1 MPPPTLFG
9 KTVFLACFLLAQKCP
24 LAAQPS
30 ADLSQFEA
38 QIEYFS
44 EHRQQDSLLFYY
56 SKKSQL
62 ARHADNLAA
71 WGWTQL
77 DIHDFLSE
85 NGNNKEALNILDAA
99 LQQRWRE
106 PRTPEEWEPYLYMQ
120 QNRGWI
126 LYQTGRIW
134 QSVEAF
140 ENAAQ
145 LYARFRYPDFDVVE
159 LIYKPLGTHYTRLD
173 DNEKALAVFQKALAV
188 GGDNETLSGLYCN
201 IGLAYWNQGDIP
213 LAKSQLQKGLGLPGI
228 SNAKRALLLGALAR
242 AQIGANQPDSAYL
255 NAAQSLRLLPSGAS
269 DPLIVEYRG
278 LSRRTAA
285 EAAVLTGRF
294 AESERLLTGALAD
307 LASIFG
313 HTSRDVGKAYL
324 VQAELFRRQGKL
336 LPALESANRALS
348 AVLPNFNPKKA
359 EENPSASS
367 FYEENVI
374 FEALEKKAV
383 LAEMMYRLKPDPA
396 WLTLALE
403 CHDLAWQAEAK
414 LRRIFQYSSSKL
426 NLQKNARARE
436 EAAMNVVRQLF
447 EKTGQAVYLEKAFAI
462 AERSKATL
470 LLEAVQDNLV
480 RQRLAGSDARFGQI
494 TALRQNLSF
503 YQKNL
508 LLAPASENAPQWR
521 IEADALTGQIA
532 KLERALAADYPNL
545 ADLSAAISKN
555 ALPTAQDL
563 ADGEALVEY
572 FVSEQFLDVFIFQKN
587 KPAAWHRL
595 PNDANLQALAR
606 RFLSYFENA
615 DAILNAPSGPTGY
628 LQTAHAL
635 WQKILPPET
644 ATAARLTIVPDGF
657 LNFIPFEALVA
668 ATPDGTTSLRNATY
682 LIRRQAV
689 RYAWSLAVLR
699 QQNSLKST
707 AENYLFALA
716 PGFANGERGLAPL
729 RAGNAEWRSAGRNLT
744 ELVGA
749 GADLQHFVAEAG
761 RYRIL
766 HFSTHAFADA
776 APRVELYDQPLFL
789 PDIYAVPLRADLVVL
804 SACQTGLGRE
814 QKGEGVMSLARAFAQ
829 SGAACIVSSLWSVN
843 DRSTAQLLSKFYDNI
858 GIGESVGEALR
869 QAKLDYLTDPTV
881 GAAMQSP
888 YFWAGLVAVGTDRPV
903 GGGASIFRFE
913 WMLLGGAIV
922 TFIFILYQY
931 FVRYGHFQMKNRQK
945 TSKTK

>member
-1 MPPPTLFG
+1 MPPTLFG

-24 LAAQPS
+24 LAAQPGV
-30 ADLSQFEA
+30 DLLQLDA
-38 QIEYFS
+38 QIEYFA
-44 EHRQQDSLLFYY
+44 EHHQQDSLLFY
-56 SKKSQL
+56 SNKKSQL

-71 WGWTQL
+71 WSWTQL

-106 PRTPEEWEPYLYMQ
+106 PRTPEEWEPFLYMQ

-201 IGLAYWNQGDIP
+201 IGLVYWNQGDFTASERYLRQGLELSGIP
-213 LAKSQLQKGLGLPGI
+213 AARRG
-228 SNAKRALLLGALAR
+228 LLLGALA
-242 AQIGANQPDSAYL
+242 QTQLDNGQTQQAYRT
-255 NAAQSLRLLPSGAS
+255 ATESLRLLRSSSSGDLLAT
-269 DPLIVEYRG
+269 EYRAY
-278 LSRRTAA
+278 SRRTAGTAATEIGRYA
-285 EAAVLTGRF
+285 EAEQL
-294 AESERLLTGALAD
+294 LAD
-307 LASIFG
+307 GLADAKKVFG
-313 HTSRDVGKAYL
+313 NTSRDVGKIEI
-324 VQAELFRRQGKL
+324 VRSHLFRKQGKL
-336 LPALESANRALS
+336 LPAVEAANRAMT
-348 AVLPNFNPKKA
+348 AVLPSFQPKKP
-359 EENPSASS
+359 EDNPSAGD
-367 FYEENVI
+367 FYEENV
-374 FEALEKKAV
+374 FFVALEAKAAAAQ
-383 LAEMMYRLKPDPA
+383 LLYEKTGSTD

-470 LLEAVQDNLV
+470 LLEALQDNLV
-480 RQRLAGSDARFGQI
+480 RQRLAGSDVRFGQI
-494 TALRQNLSF
+494 TVLRQNLSF

-508 LLAPASENAPQWR
+508 LLEPASENAPQWR
-521 IEADALTGQIA
+521 IEADALTGQIT

-545 ADLSAAISKN
+545 ADLSVAVLKN

-563 ADGEALVEY
+563 AEGETLVEY
-572 FVSEQFLDVFIFQKN
+572 FVSEQFVDVFIFQKN
-587 KPAAWHRL
+587 KSAAWHRL
-595 PNDANLQALAR
+595 PNDANLQALSR
-606 RFLSYFENA
+606 RFLSFFENA
-615 DAILNAPSGPTGY
+615 DAILNAPSAY

-644 ATAARLTIVPDGF
+644 VTATRLTIVPDGF

-668 ATPDGTTSLRNATY
+668 ATPDGNTSLRNATY

-699 QQNSLKST
+699 QQNNLKST
-707 AENYLFALA
+707 AENYLLAVA

-729 RAGNAEWRSAGRNLT
+729 RAGNAEWQSAGRNLT

-749 GADLQHFVAEAG
+749 AADLQHFLAEAG

-766 HFSTHAFADA
+766 HFSTHAFANT
-776 APRVELYDQPLFL
+776 APRVELYDQPMFL
-789 PDIYAVPLRADLVVL
+789 PDIYALPLRADLVVL

-843 DRSTAQLLSKFYDNI
+843 DRSTAQLLGRFYDNI
-858 GIGESVGEALR
+858 GEGQTVGEALR
-869 QAKLDYLTDPTV
+869 QAKLGYLDDPGV

-888 YFWAGLVAVGTDRPV
+888 YFWAGLAAVGTDRPV
-903 GGGASIFRFE
+903 GKSAPSIGFE
-913 WMLLGGAIV
+913 WLLLGGAIV
-922 TFIFILYQY
+922 MFIFILFRY
-931 FVRYGHFQMKNRQK
+931 FVQYRHF
-945 TSKTK
+945 